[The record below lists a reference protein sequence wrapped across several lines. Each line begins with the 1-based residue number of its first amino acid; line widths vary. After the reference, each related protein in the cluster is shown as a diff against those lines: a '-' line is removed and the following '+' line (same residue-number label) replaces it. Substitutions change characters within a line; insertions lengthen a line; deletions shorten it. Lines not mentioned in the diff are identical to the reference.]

1 MMKTRLLLGLLF
13 LLGMRT
19 GAVAQVQYS
28 TEQPRVEETKDRSV
42 TINRVDLTDQFTVIY
57 MTFRANRS
65 IQGQRR
71 GRITLPDIFRF
82 PNPENTDRAGTKA
95 DQEITFVETARL
107 YVNQGEKAF
116 KFIRAENIPVEKL
129 PTDRRRE
136 VNAGER
142 VDFIAYFERI
152 TPGYEVFDLY
162 ECNDR
167 NRPDQSVCFNF
178 WGVHITNP
186 APRQRQPDTQTRR
199 APVPAETSGRESSDR
214 PAPQTKPRYT
224 PRTTPGYGNEPAERP
239 TPTETKPTPA
249 EPVPALVSIAMKGQ
263 IRDAKTQ
270 KPVVATVTYRL
281 LSGAETSGDVPAD
294 SVKSGKLTGNY
305 QIGAEPLSIYAISVK
320 AKGYFGQS
328 DTLTVT
334 RADKFR
340 DFELVPIETGAKI
353 TLNKIY
359 FNVSKFDLKTES
371 FPELDR
377 LAQLMKENPSMNIRL
392 EGHTDTVGEFDANVE
407 LSRNRVNEVRRYLA
421 GRGIDA
427 GRIETIG
434 YGPSRPINTNKSLK
448 ERPENRRVE
457 MVITKS

>member
-1 MMKTRLLLGLLF
+1 MMKNRLLLGLMLF
-13 LLGMRT
+13 VGIGT

-28 TEQPRVEETKDRSV
+28 TDRPGVDEANDRSV
-42 TINRVDLTDQFTVIY
+42 TINRVDLTDRYTIIY
-57 MTFRANRS
+57 MTFVGNQS
-65 IQGQRR
+65 EQGR
-71 GRITLPDIFRF
+71 GRIKLPDIFKF
-82 PNPENTDRAGTKA
+82 PAPTDRGRKEGH
-95 DQEITFVETARL
+95 EITFVETARL

-129 PTDRRRE
+129 PTDRKRE

-142 VDFIAYFERI
+142 VDFVAYFERI
-152 TPGYEVFDLY
+152 TPGYEVFDLF
-162 ECNDR
+162 ECSER
-167 NRPDQSVCFNF
+167 SRPESTCFNF

-186 APRQRQPDTQTRR
+186 APRKRQPETQTRR
-199 APVPAETSGRESSDR
+199 VPV
-214 PAPQTKPRYT
+214 
-224 PRTTPGYGNEPAERP
+224 
-239 TPTETKPTPA
+239 PTPA
-249 EPVPALVSIAMKGQ
+249 PAQPKPTTPIPAPEEPEPTATAIAMKGQ

-281 LSGAETSGDVPAD
+281 LSGAETSGDAPAD
-294 SVKSGKLTGNY
+294 SVMSGRLAGNY
-305 QIGAEPLSIYAISVK
+305 QIAAEPLSVYAISVK

-334 RADKFR
+334 REDKFR
-340 DFELVPIETGAKI
+340 DFELVPIAAGTKI

-359 FNVSKFDLKTES
+359 FNVSKFDLKAES

-377 LAQLMKENPSMNIRL
+377 LAQLMNENPSMNIRL

-421 GRGIDA
+421 RKGIDA